1 RTRGGGAGRRAGSRS
16 GRRRA
21 SRGRR
26 SARSASGSR
35 CRTSA
40 PRARSARSPS
50 ESTGSYVGS
59 CTLLA
64 TGGPEFR
71 IGRGLFL
78 LRGPELLAGGG
89 EVGRDALH
97 LGGDA
102 VERVPQAQVVPKL
115 LEAAARSGRLQRL
128 PHVLALQLALLAA
141 ALLD

>member
-26 SARSASGSR
+26 SARSAGGSR

-78 LRGPELLAGGG
+78 LGGPELLAGGR
-89 EVGRDALH
+89 EVGRDPLH
-97 LGGDA
+97 VRRDT
-102 VERVPQAQVVPKL
+102 VERVSKPQIVAQL
-115 LEAAARSGRLQRL
+115 LEPAARAQAFQRRLRARR
-128 PHVLALQLALLAA
+128 P
-141 ALLD
+141 